1 MIRAGTTSKGK
12 NAHTS
17 RHHWHP
23 AGRTGRALVHRT
35 QTAFPMHIPTT
46 KSYFFSPT
54 ASKLLIFFSPPCW
67 VRAETPSSLPATL
80 KGGDHIGDASHM
92 QQDTTLP
99 TCLQSTLIVY
109 FHLSKTSARLGLKKG
124 WEGGKPSESWAACWS
139 PKGLKL
145 GMGGGASSPFQ
156 RSFQ

>member
-1 MIRAGTTSKGK
+1 MLTPVGIIGTQLEEQAELLFTGHSFSH
-12 NAHTS
+12 AHP
-17 RHHWHP
+17 HNQI
-23 AGRTGRALVHRT
+23 L
-35 QTAFPMHIPTT
+35 
-46 KSYFFSPT
+46 FFQPHSIKAT
-54 ASKLLIFFSPPCW
+54 NFFSPPCW
-67 VRAETPSSLPATL
+67 VRAETPSSFPATL
-80 KGGDHIGDASHM
+80 RGGDHIGDASHM